1 MIQPC
6 FLAKFVAMS
15 AEEHISPEIA
25 EFLDIGCG
33 RCPLVGTPKCKVKTW
48 NAELR
53 ALRDIILKIDVTEDR
68 KWGVPCYTD
77 NGKNILLLSA
87 LKDSATISFL
97 KGSLINDTHDL
108 LLAPGKNSQ
117 SARYMKFTSEQEI
130 KKAKPII
137 VDYIKQALEIERTGK
152 KVAFKKDDDPI
163 PEELSIAF
171 KKQSE
176 LKTAFYALTPGRRR
190 GYLLHFNQAKQS
202 ATRESR
208 IQKCIPNIMKGKGL
222 QER

>member
-1 MIQPC
+1 
-6 FLAKFVAMS
+6 MS
-15 AEEHISPEIA
+15 KHSVINPAIA
-25 EFLDIGCG
+25 DFFDVGCG
-33 RCPLVGTPKCKVKTW
+33 RCPLVGTPNCKVKTW

-53 ALRDIILKIDVTEDR
+53 ALRDIILKIDVTEER
-68 KWGVPCYTD
+68 KWGVPCYTN
-77 NGKNILLLSA
+77 NGKNIVLLSA
-87 LKDSATISFL
+87 LKESATISFL
-97 KGSLINDTHDL
+97 KGSLIDDVHGVL
-108 LLAPGKNSQ
+108 IAPGKNSQ
-117 SARYMKFTSEQEI
+117 SARYMKFTSVQEI

-137 VDYIKQALEIERTGK
+137 IDYIQQALEIEITGK
-152 KVAFKKDDDPI
+152 KVVFKKDDDPI
-163 PEELSIAF
+163 PEELSESFA
-171 KKQSE
+171 KQPS

>member
-1 MIQPC
+1 MNPT
-6 FLAKFVAMS
+6 
-15 AEEHISPEIA
+15 IA
-25 EFLDIGCG
+25 EFFSIGCG
-33 RCPLVGTPKCKVKTW
+33 RCPLVGTPECKVNTW
-48 NAELR
+48 NEELLV
-53 ALRDIILKIDVTEDR
+53 LRDIILNNDINEER

-97 KGSLINDTHDL
+97 KGSLIDDTHAIL
-108 LLAPGKNSQ
+108 IAPGKNSQ
-117 SARYMKFTSEQEI
+117 SARYMKFTSMQDI

-137 VDYIKQALEIERTGK
+137 VDYIKQALDIERTEK
-152 KVAFKKDDDPI
+152 KVVFKKNNEPI
-163 PEELSIAF
+163 PEELSAAF
-171 KKQSE
+171 KQQPE

-208 IQKCIPNIMKGKGL
+208 IQKCMPLILQGKGF